1 MEAADIKDE
10 MEKKKTLKAKAETT
24 QSVK

>member
-10 MEKKKTLKAKAETT
+10 MEKKKALKAKAETT

>member
-1 MEAADIKDE
+1 MEAADIKEE
-10 MEKKKTLKAKAETT
+10 MEKKKALKAKAETT